1 MSKTATIF
9 AYKGNLGMIISA
21 EGKFI
26 NDPFAPGQLGAVIST
41 KEVEISKEAKEL
53 IKNAKREGGSFAP
66 LMLTAHE
73 GGAVE
78 DHGKSS
84 IGVMGMGYVHMGTDF
99 SIGRTCSL
107 SALEDCTQVENNPP
121 EDYKAFVDSAE

>member
-9 AYKGNLGMIISA
+9 AYNGNLGMIVNA

-26 NDPFAPGQLGAVIST
+26 NDPFAPGQIGSVIST
-41 KEVEISKEAKEL
+41 NEVEISKEAKDL
-53 IKNAKREGGSFAP
+53 IKKAKRDRGSFAE
-66 LMLTAHE
+66 LMLTNHT
-73 GGAVE
+73 GSAVE
-78 DHGKSS
+78 AHGKSS
-84 IGVMGMGYVHMGTDF
+84 IGVMGMGYVHLGTKF

-107 SALEDCTQVENNPP
+107 SALEDCAEIENNPP

>member
-9 AYKGNLGMIISA
+9 AYNGNLGMIVNA

-26 NDPFAPGQLGAVIST
+26 NDPFAPGQLGSVIST
-41 KEVEISKEAKEL
+41 NEVEISREAKDL
-53 IKNAKREGGSFAP
+53 IKKANREGGSFAE
-66 LMLTAHE
+66 LMLTSHA
-73 GGAVE
+73 GAAVKA
-78 DHGKSS
+78 HGKSS
-84 IGVMGMGYVHMGTDF
+84 IGVMGMGYVHLGSDF

-107 SALEDCTQVENNPP
+107 SALEDCAEIENNPP